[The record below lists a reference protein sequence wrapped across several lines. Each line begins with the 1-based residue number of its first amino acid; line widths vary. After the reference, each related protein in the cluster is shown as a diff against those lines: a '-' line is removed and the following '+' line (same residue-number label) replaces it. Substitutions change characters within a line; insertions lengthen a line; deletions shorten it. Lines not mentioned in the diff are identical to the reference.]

1 MKPTG
6 NNELT
11 VKATAADGPTFR
23 ILCVHGVGN
32 HHVDLSWQG
41 AWAQA
46 IAASI
51 LRWQNDASVVLRFM
65 MYDDLFANQKIGLVN
80 TAEAVG
86 KLLASGIYHGIGDLF
101 TRRRGLFDIPDHVRW
116 TAGMVAQWVE
126 NEPLRAALRK
136 ELVTQIKDFDPQVI
150 AAHSLGTLVSYDT
163 FIQPDSRASVKGR
176 TFVSFGSQIG
186 NPFVR
191 GTFGGRLVGLQ
202 DAKWYHLFNR
212 HDSVLTAQIDL
223 RDGGFEQID
232 TPFDLPGMADH
243 DATAYLAHPAA
254 VQRAWAPIAGAPPA
268 RAAAVGS
275 RAFVQLKKEVHGTRR
290 ALLVGIND
298 YPDPQMCLEGCTN
311 DTFLVSSMLQEIG
324 FTPDE
329 IRVVLNDRA
338 TAEGI
343 RDRLQ
348 WLLDGAQEGDTRV
361 FYYSGHG
368 AQIAGYGYGEVVD
381 RSDECLVPY
390 DFDWTY
396 ERAVVDDWLFELYSQ
411 MPYGVSL
418 AMVLD
423 CCHSGGLTR
432 ECRGKPRG
440 IDPPD
445 DVRHRSM
452 KWNRGEKMWEERK
465 IPPPNRALTDVKP
478 KRTPKTSRLAQESYL
493 GAEGNKRRIGRGTIA
508 LQTLTNKGYD
518 STTKALGH
526 RGPFQPLI
534 YHACQED
541 QYSWEYRHGGHSYG
555 AFTYALALT
564 IREWPGKAAPTFR
577 TLLEATGAKLE
588 RLGYDQTPGIFGPK
602 QVQDAPVPWFGR
614 ATR

>member
-1 MKPTG
+1 
-6 NNELT
+6 
-11 VKATAADGPTFR
+11 
-23 ILCVHGVGN
+23 VGN
-32 HHVDLSWQG
+32 HHTDLSWQP
-41 AWAQA
+41 AWANA

-51 LRWQNDASVVLRFM
+51 LRWQPDASVVLRFM
-65 MYDDLFANQKIGLVN
+65 MYDDLFAGQKIGLVN

-86 KLLASGIYHGIGDLF
+86 KLLASGIYHGIGDIF
-101 TRRRGLFDIPDHVRW
+101 SRSRGLFDIPEQVRW

-136 ELVTQIKDFDPQVI
+136 ELAAQIEDFDPQVV

-163 FIQPDSRASVKGR
+163 FIQPESRGSVKGR

-191 GTFGGRLVGLQ
+191 GTFGGRLVPLKG
-202 DAKWYHLFNR
+202 AKWYHLFNR
-212 HDSVLTAQIDL
+212 HDSVLTARIDL
-223 RDGGFEQID
+223 RDDGFEQVD

-243 DATAYLAHPAA
+243 DAVSYLAHPDA
-254 VQRAWAPIAGAPPA
+254 VQSAWAPIAGAVPMRGA
-268 RAAAVGS
+268 ATGRRGFAELERAAHA
-275 RAFVQLKKEVHGTRR
+275 TRR

-298 YPDPQMCLEGCTN
+298 YPDPRMRLEGCMN
-311 DTFLVSSMLQEIG
+311 DVFLISSVLQEIG
-324 FTPDE
+324 FTPDD

-338 TAEGI
+338 TARGI
-343 RDRLQ
+343 RDRLH
-348 WLLDGAQEGDTRV
+348 WLLEDAKEGDTRV

-368 AQIAGYGYGEVVD
+368 AQIAGYGYGEVID

-390 DFDWTY
+390 DFDWSPDH
-396 ERAVVDDWLFELYSQ
+396 AVVDDWLFELYSQ
-411 MPYGVSL
+411 LPYGVSL

-423 CCHSGGLTR
+423 CCHSGGMTR

-452 KWNRGEKMWEERK
+452 RWNSDEKMWEERK
-465 IPPPNRALTDVKP
+465 IPAPNRALADVKP
-478 KRTPKTSRLAQESYL
+478 RRAPKSSSMEQESYL
-493 GAEGNKRRIGRGTIA
+493 GTEGNKRRIGRGTVA
-508 LQTLTNKGYD
+508 LQTLSNQRYD
-518 STTKALGH
+518 ATTKTLGH

-534 YHACQED
+534 YHACRED

-564 IREWPGKAAPTFR
+564 IRQWPGKAAPTFR
-577 TLLEATGAKLE
+577 TLLEQTGTKLE

-602 QVQDAPVPWFGR
+602 QVQNAQVPWFGR
-614 ATR
+614 IGK